1 MISSKLD
8 KQRCTALRF
17 AIVGSNL
24 QRVKMK
30 SPSPIEMRSL
40 IFLIPV
46 LGVAGILPADISG
59 VRPGPITVSASAE
72 TLTVR
77 WPDESSRTWTA
88 EFSLDSEKPLIT
100 KIGVGTTEVVRN
112 AYPQYW
118 ATTGKR
124 RGRAGFDEFFDFP
137 GNHPEG
143 TRRFEGA
150 FRPVNAK
157 ARSVGNRIEV
167 LFQGLKLGIF
177 EGGIA
182 YTFYPGSRLIY
193 QEAVVST
200 QEPNTA
206 YLYDTGLRLAAPA
219 SGVRP
224 GRREVV
230 SPVTYYDTEGKLH
243 TEMTTGP
250 DRRPA
255 YVRYR
260 TVAAHL
266 DAGSLAVFPPPHTY
280 IAPRDYT
287 TNMGYVWFH
296 GWAGRT
302 GRGELGLGIRH
313 PVDDGAGLYYPWIN
327 APPATVQ
334 RMGLFYIVSDG
345 KPEAALEDAL
355 RFTNHDRFPPLP
367 GFRTLTSHWHW
378 GYTIQAL
385 DHGENWVPPFT
396 QVLKDMGIDA
406 AITCDFHGD
415 GHPRDLTDLR
425 LQELDAYYRM
435 CRKQSDS
442 QFLLIPS
449 EEADVILGGHW
460 SVAFP
465 KPVYWFMSNPTRSP
479 LQQAHSKYGT
489 VYHVG
494 SPDDI
499 LEMVRREQ
507 GIMYQTHPRTKDSF
521 GYPDKVRDTNFF
533 RDPRFIGAGWKA
545 MPADRSTLRQG
556 VRALN
561 LLNDMNNW
569 GPPKRLL
576 AETDM
581 FAIDHT
587 SELYAHM
594 NANYVRIGEL
604 PDFDHYGRMLEAVRR
619 GEYFISMGEVLL
631 PEVEISKASPSAIN
645 AKARIQ
651 WTFPLAFGEIVWG
664 DGKET
669 FTRTLDLSETGPF
682 GDATFE
688 WSKEAKSWQWARIEV
703 WDVAGNGAFINPVH
717 R

>member
-1 MISSKLD
+1 MRGLIFFIPLIGV
-8 KQRCTALRF
+8 A
-17 AIVGSNL
+17 AIV
-24 QRVKMK
+24 
-30 SPSPIEMRSL
+30 
-40 IFLIPV
+40 
-46 LGVAGILPADISG
+46 PADISG
-59 VRPGPITVSASAE
+59 VRPGPITVSASTE
-72 TLTVR
+72 SVTVR
-77 WPDESSRTWTA
+77 WPDETSRVWSA
-88 EFSLDSEKPLIT
+88 EFSLNSERPLIT
-100 KIGVGTTEVVRN
+100 AIGVGSTAVVRD

-118 ATTGKR
+118 AATGKR

-137 GNHPEG
+137 GNHPDG

-150 FRPVNAK
+150 FLAVSAK
-157 ARSVGNRIEV
+157 ARSVGNRVEV
-167 LFQGLKLGIF
+167 LFEGLKLGIF
-177 EGGIA
+177 KGGIA
-182 YTFYPGSRLIY
+182 FTFYPGSRLIY

-200 QEPNTA
+200 QEPDTA
-206 YLYDTGLRLAAPA
+206 YLYDAGLRLAAPA

-230 SPVTYYDTEGKLH
+230 SPVTYYDTEGKLRS
-243 TEMTTGP
+243 EMTTGP

-260 TVAAHL
+260 AIAAQL

-302 GRGELGLGIRH
+302 GRGELGLGVRH
-313 PVDDGAGLYYPWIN
+313 PVDDGAGQYYPWIN
-327 APPATVQ
+327 APPGTVQ
-334 RMGLFYIVSDG
+334 RLGLFYLVSDR
-345 KPEAALEDAL
+345 PPAAALEDVL
-355 RFTNHDRFPPLP
+355 RFTNRDRFPALP
-367 GFRTLTSHWHW
+367 GYKTLTSHWHW

-385 DHGENWVPPFT
+385 NQGENWTPPFT
-396 QVLKDMGIDA
+396 QVLKDMGINVA
-406 AITCDFHGD
+406 LTCDFHGD

-435 CRKQSDS
+435 CRRQSDS

-449 EEADVILGGHW
+449 EEANVILGGHW
-460 SVAFP
+460 TVTFP
-465 KPVYWFMSNPTRSP
+465 KPVYWFMSKAAEGPVQRTH
-479 LQQAHSKYGT
+479 AKYGT

-494 SPDDI
+494 SADDI
-499 LEMVRREQ
+499 LAMVRREH
-507 GIMYQTHPRTKDSF
+507 GIVYQAHPRTKDSF
-521 GYPDKVRDTNFF
+521 GFPDKVRDTSFF
-533 RDPRFIGAGWKA
+533 LDPGFIGAGWKA
-545 MPADRSTLRQG
+545 MPGDRSTLRQG
-556 VRALN
+556 SRALN

-569 GPPKRLL
+569 GLSKRLL

-604 PDFDHYGRMLEAVRR
+604 PDFDNYGRVLEAVSR
-619 GEYFISMGEVLL
+619 GDYFISMGEVLL
-631 PEVEISKASPSAIN
+631 PEVEISKASPLAI
-645 AKARIQ
+645 AVTARVQ

-669 FTRTLDLSETGPF
+669 FTRTFDLTDTRSFGSETF
-682 GDATFE
+682 K
-688 WSKEAKSWQWARIEV
+688 WSTEAKNWQWARVAV
-703 WDVAGNGAFINPVH
+703 WDVAGNGAFINPV
-717 R
+717 RR

>member
-1 MISSKLD
+1 M
-8 KQRCTALRF
+8 RCLILFIPILSVA
-17 AIVGSNL
+17 AIV
-24 QRVKMK
+24 
-30 SPSPIEMRSL
+30 
-40 IFLIPV
+40 
-46 LGVAGILPADISG
+46 PADISG
-59 VRPGPITVSASAE
+59 VRPGPITVSASTE
-72 TLTVR
+72 SVTVR
-77 WPDESSRTWTA
+77 WPDEASRIWSA
-88 EFSLDSEKPLIT
+88 EFSLNSERPLIT
-100 KIGVGTTEVVRN
+100 VIGVGSTAVVRN

-143 TRRFEGA
+143 ARRFEGA
-150 FRPVNAK
+150 FLPVSAT
-157 ARSVGNRIEV
+157 ARSIGTRVEV

-182 YTFYPGSRLIY
+182 YTFFPGSRLIY

-200 QEPNTA
+200 QEPATA

-230 SPVTYYDTEGKLH
+230 SPVTYYDTEGKLR
-243 TEMTTGP
+243 TEMTAGP

-260 TVAAHL
+260 AVAAQL
-266 DAGSLAVFPPPHTY
+266 DSGSLAVFPPPHTY

-313 PVDDGAGLYYPWIN
+313 PLDDGAGQYYPWIN
-327 APPATVQ
+327 APPGTVQ
-334 RMGLFYIVSDG
+334 RLGLFYMVSDRP
-345 KPEAALEDAL
+345 PEAALEDVL
-355 RFTNHDRFPPLP
+355 RFTNRDRFPSLP
-367 GFRTLTSHWHW
+367 GYKTLTSHWHW

-385 DHGENWVPPFT
+385 NQGESWVPPFT
-396 QVLKDMGIDA
+396 QVLKDMGINT

-425 LQELDAYYRM
+425 LEELDAYYRM

-449 EEADVILGGHW
+449 EEANVILGGHW
-460 SVAFP
+460 LVAFP
-465 KPVYWFMSNPTRSP
+465 RPVYWFMSKKTEGP
-479 LQQAHSKYGT
+479 LQRTHPRYGT

-499 LEMVRREQ
+499 LAMVQREH
-507 GIMYQTHPRTKDSF
+507 GMMYQTHPRTKDSF
-521 GYPDKVRDTNFF
+521 GYPDKVRDTAFF
-533 RDPRFIGAGWKA
+533 RDPSFIGAGWKA
-545 MPADRSTLRQG
+545 IPADRSTLRQG
-556 VRALN
+556 IRAFN
-561 LLNDMNNW
+561 LLNDMSNW
-569 GPPKRLL
+569 GLSKRLL

-604 PDFDHYGRMLEAVRR
+604 PDFDHYGRILDAVSR
-619 GEYFISMGEVLL
+619 GDYFISMGEVLL
-631 PEVEISKASPSAIN
+631 PEVEISKTPPSSIE
-645 AKARIQ
+645 AKARVQ
-651 WTFPLAFGEIVWG
+651 WTFPLAFAEIVWG
-664 DGKET
+664 DGKDTFTQTFDLTETRPFGSET
-669 FTRTLDLSETGPF
+669 FQ
-682 GDATFE
+682 
-688 WSKEAKSWQWARIEV
+688 WSVAARNWQWARVAV
-703 WDVAGNGAFINPVH
+703 WDVAGNGAFINPV
-717 R
+717 RR

>member
-1 MISSKLD
+1 
-8 KQRCTALRF
+8 
-17 AIVGSNL
+17 
-24 QRVKMK
+24 
-30 SPSPIEMRSL
+30 MRSL
-40 IFLIPV
+40 VFLVPIV
-46 LGVAGILPADISG
+46 SMAAIVPADISG
-59 VRPGPITVSASAE
+59 VRPGPVTVSASAE

-77 WPDESSRTWTA
+77 WPDEASRMWTA
-88 EFSLDSEKPLIT
+88 EFSLDTEKPLIAR
-100 KIGVGTTEVVRN
+100 IGLDAVAIVRN
-112 AYPQYW
+112 AWPQYW
-118 ATTGKR
+118 ANTGKR
-124 RGRAGFDEFFDFP
+124 RGPAGFDEFFDFP
-137 GNHPEG
+137 GNHPDG

-150 FRPVNAK
+150 FRPVSVK
-157 ARSVGNRIEV
+157 ARSVGNRIEL

-182 YTFYPGSRLIY
+182 YTFYPGSRLVH

-206 YLYDTGLRLAAPA
+206 YLYDTGLRFAAPA

-243 TEMTTGP
+243 TEMTSGP

-260 TVAAHL
+260 SIAAKT
-266 DAGSLAVFPPPHTY
+266 DAGSLVVFPAPHTY

-296 GWAGRT
+296 GWAGRS
-302 GRGELGLGIRH
+302 GRGELGLGIRQ
-313 PVDDGAGLYYPWIN
+313 PIDDGAGFYYPWIN
-327 APPATVQ
+327 APPGTIQ
-334 RMGLFYIVSDG
+334 RMGVFFLLSDG
-345 KPEAALEDAL
+345 PPDAALNDVL
-355 RFTNHDRFPPLP
+355 RFTNRDRFPALP
-367 GFRTLTSHWHW
+367 GYKTLTSHWHW

-385 DHGENWVPPFT
+385 DQGENWVPPFT

-406 AITCDFHGD
+406 VITSDFHGD

-425 LQELDAYYRM
+425 LEELAAYYRM

-442 QFLLIPS
+442 QFLLMPS
-449 EEADVILGGHW
+449 EEGDVILGGHW
-460 SVAFP
+460 SVVFP
-465 KPVYWFMSNPTRSP
+465 KPVYWFMSKATEGP
-479 LQQAHSKYGT
+479 LQRPNAKYGS

-494 SPDDI
+494 SGDDI
-499 LEMVRREQ
+499 IEMVRREQ
-507 GIMYQTHPRTKDSF
+507 GFIYQTHPRTKSSF
-521 GYPDKVRDTNFF
+521 GYPDKVRNTAFF
-533 RDPRFIGAGWKA
+533 QDPRFIGAGWKA
-545 MPADRSTLRQG
+545 MPADLSTIRQG

-561 LLNDMNNW
+561 LLDDMNNW
-569 GPPKRLL
+569 GLPKRLL

-594 NANYVRIGEL
+594 NANYVRISEL
-604 PDFDHYGRMLEAVRR
+604 PNFDNYGRMLEAVSR
-619 GEYFISMGEVLL
+619 GDYFISMGQVLL
-631 PEVEISKASPSAIN
+631 PEVEISKASPSAI
-645 AKARIQ
+645 KATARVQ

-669 FTRTLDLSETGPF
+669 FTRTFDLTETRQF
-682 GDATFE
+682 GNQTFE
-688 WSKEAKSWQWARIEV
+688 FSTEARNWQWARIAV
-703 WDVAGNGAFINPVH
+703 WDVAGNGAFINPV
-717 R
+717 RR